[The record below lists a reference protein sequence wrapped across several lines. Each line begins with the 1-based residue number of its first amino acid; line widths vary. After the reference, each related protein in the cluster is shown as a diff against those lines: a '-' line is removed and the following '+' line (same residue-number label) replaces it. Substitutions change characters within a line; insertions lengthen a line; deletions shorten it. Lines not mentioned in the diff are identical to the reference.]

1 MFGSPYASA
10 PIAAIKNHAEVLGIE
25 VGPDQDVSLFAIDT
39 KSQIMALKSFGADVI
54 WHGNTTMSVSTT
66 IRDAYALGLRAA
78 HIINNWGFD
87 ENLPR
92 LAGDAMNA
100 PDAVTVMGAAP
111 NGFYGQDCDLMDK
124 VVEYTKKVH
133 PGVPQEKRICRTVQ
147 GWSNGIILWEAMK
160 RADKAGDL
168 TGPGIREKGFETM
181 RDFHIGLCTGD
192 VSYSADDH
200 RPAGGCWVQEWK
212 DGKFQKVAF
221 VDVKARWSKQWADE
235 WFDGKKGGFRLE
247 TAQTILSVNNIEVKY
262 HEVILVLKGVSLE
275 VPSGG
280 IVALLGANGAGKST
294 TLKSISGLLKVEVGK
309 VTDGAIEFEGVMI
322 HKKPAV
328 EIAKMGIIQVIE
340 GRRVFEHLTVEE
352 NLKVGAHLRKT
363 GSVKDGLELV
373 YHYFPR
379 LREKRSETAG
389 FISGGEQQMAVVGR
403 ALMTEPK
410 LVLLDEPS
418 MGLAPMLIHEIFN
431 ILMRLNKEEKISIL
445 LVEQNVKLALN
456 VAPYAYVMETGR
468 IVMDDTSE
476 KLKENEDIKDFYL
489 GLSEKGK
496 TKSFAEVKHYKRRK
510 RWLT

>member
-1 MFGSPYASA
+1 MDGNEEVSKLE
-10 PIAAIKNHAEVLGIE
+10 AAAKI
-25 VGPDQDVSLFAIDT
+25 
-39 KSQIMALKSFGADVI
+39 
-54 WHGNTTMSVSTT
+54 
-66 IRDAYALGLRAA
+66 
-78 HIINNWGFD
+78 
-87 ENLPR
+87 
-92 LAGDAMNA
+92 
-100 PDAVTVMGAAP
+100 
-111 NGFYGQDCDLMDK
+111 LM
-124 VVEYTKKVH
+124 
-133 PGVPQEKRICRTVQ
+133 I
-147 GWSNGIILWEAMK
+147 
-160 RADKAGDL
+160 
-168 TGPGIREKGFETM
+168 
-181 RDFHIGLCTGD
+181 
-192 VSYSADDH
+192 
-200 RPAGGCWVQEWK
+200 
-212 DGKFQKVAF
+212 
-221 VDVKARWSKQWADE
+221 
-235 WFDGKKGGFRLE
+235 
-247 TAQTILSVNNIEVKY
+247 NNIEVKY
-262 HEVILVLKGVSLE
+262 HEVILVLKGVSIE
-275 VPSGG
+275 VPRGG

-309 VTDGAIEFEGVMI
+309 VTDGAIEFEGVRI
-322 HKKPAV
+322 HEKSAV

-379 LREKRSETAG
+379 LREKRSEIAG
-389 FISGGEQQMAVVGR
+389 FVSGGEQQMTVVGR

-431 ILMRLNKEEKISIL
+431 ILMRLNKEENISIL

-496 TKSFAEVKHYKRRK
+496 MKSFAEVKHYKRRK